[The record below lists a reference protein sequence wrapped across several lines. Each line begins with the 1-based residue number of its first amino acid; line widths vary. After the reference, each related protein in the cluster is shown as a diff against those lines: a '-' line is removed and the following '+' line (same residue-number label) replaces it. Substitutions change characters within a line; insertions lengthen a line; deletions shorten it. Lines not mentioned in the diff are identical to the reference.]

1 MYLLHRLNI
10 KQNKIIIQ
18 ESKLIIDTKKLQKA
32 VMENKKKHGFNTTD
46 IEFELLRLHG
56 EANELFE
63 AWRKNNKK
71 NINEELADV
80 GIFLLGI
87 AEMLD
92 SDLGEDIVNKM
103 KINEKRIYKNGV
115 KLGPADTDK
124 QTDSFGLI
132 TAWSSYQ
139 TVIQFLQKPSNR
151 QIFSTCI
158 GLVLLFMALV
168 ELIGKP
174 RSGLGLVSMEAGL
187 VFLLFP
193 E

>member
-1 MYLLHRLNI
+1 M
-10 KQNKIIIQ
+10 
-18 ESKLIIDTKKLQKA
+18 IIDTKKLQKA

-63 AWRKNNKK
+63 ACRKNDKQ

-115 KLGPADTDK
+115 KLGPADKDK
-124 QTDSFGLI
+124 
-132 TAWSSYQ
+132 
-139 TVIQFLQKPSNR
+139 
-151 QIFSTCI
+151 
-158 GLVLLFMALV
+158 
-168 ELIGKP
+168 
-174 RSGLGLVSMEAGL
+174 
-187 VFLLFP
+187 
-193 E
+193 

>member
-1 MYLLHRLNI
+1 M
-10 KQNKIIIQ
+10 
-18 ESKLIIDTKKLQKA
+18 IIDTKKLQKA

-63 AWRKNNKK
+63 AWRKNDKQ

-115 KLGPADTDK
+115 KLGPADTD
-124 QTDSFGLI
+124 I
-132 TAWSSYQ
+132 
-139 TVIQFLQKPSNR
+139 
-151 QIFSTCI
+151 
-158 GLVLLFMALV
+158 
-168 ELIGKP
+168 
-174 RSGLGLVSMEAGL
+174 
-187 VFLLFP
+187 
-193 E
+193 

>member
-1 MYLLHRLNI
+1 M
-10 KQNKIIIQ
+10 
-18 ESKLIIDTKKLQKA
+18 IIDTKKLQKA

-115 KLGPADTDK
+115 KLGPANTDK
-124 QTDSFGLI
+124 
-132 TAWSSYQ
+132 
-139 TVIQFLQKPSNR
+139 
-151 QIFSTCI
+151 
-158 GLVLLFMALV
+158 
-168 ELIGKP
+168 
-174 RSGLGLVSMEAGL
+174 
-187 VFLLFP
+187 
-193 E
+193 

>member
-1 MYLLHRLNI
+1 
-10 KQNKIIIQ
+10 
-18 ESKLIIDTKKLQKA
+18 
-32 VMENKKKHGFNTTD
+32 MENKKKHGFNTTD

-103 KINEKRIYKNGV
+103 KINEKRVYKNGV
-115 KLGPADTDK
+115 KLGPADKDK
-124 QTDSFGLI
+124 
-132 TAWSSYQ
+132 
-139 TVIQFLQKPSNR
+139 
-151 QIFSTCI
+151 
-158 GLVLLFMALV
+158 
-168 ELIGKP
+168 
-174 RSGLGLVSMEAGL
+174 
-187 VFLLFP
+187 
-193 E
+193 

>member
-1 MYLLHRLNI
+1 EQISLLEKIGADNLARHL
-10 KQNKIIIQ
+10 KQEIIQ
-18 ESKLIIDTKKLQKA
+18 ESKLIIDTKQLQKA

-63 AWRKNNKK
+63 AWRKNNKE

-87 AEMLD
+87 AEMLG

-115 KLGPADTDK
+115 KL
-124 QTDSFGLI
+124 
-132 TAWSSYQ
+132 
-139 TVIQFLQKPSNR
+139 
-151 QIFSTCI
+151 
-158 GLVLLFMALV
+158 
-168 ELIGKP
+168 
-174 RSGLGLVSMEAGL
+174 
-187 VFLLFP
+187 
-193 E
+193 

>member
-1 MYLLHRLNI
+1 M
-10 KQNKIIIQ
+10 IIN
-18 ESKLIIDTKKLQKA
+18 TKKLQKA

-87 AEMLD
+87 AEMLG

-124 QTDSFGLI
+124 
-132 TAWSSYQ
+132 
-139 TVIQFLQKPSNR
+139 
-151 QIFSTCI
+151 
-158 GLVLLFMALV
+158 
-168 ELIGKP
+168 
-174 RSGLGLVSMEAGL
+174 
-187 VFLLFP
+187 
-193 E
+193 

>member
-1 MYLLHRLNI
+1 M
-10 KQNKIIIQ
+10 
-18 ESKLIIDTKKLQKA
+18 IIDTKKLQKA

-63 AWRKNNKK
+63 AWRKNDKQ

-92 SDLGEDIVNKM
+92 SDLGKDIVNKM

-115 KLGPADTDK
+115 KC
-124 QTDSFGLI
+124 SHH
-132 TAWSSYQ
+132 
-139 TVIQFLQKPSNR
+139 
-151 QIFSTCI
+151 
-158 GLVLLFMALV
+158 
-168 ELIGKP
+168 
-174 RSGLGLVSMEAGL
+174 
-187 VFLLFP
+187 
-193 E
+193 

>member
-1 MYLLHRLNI
+1 M
-10 KQNKIIIQ
+10 
-18 ESKLIIDTKKLQKA
+18 IIDTKKLQKA
-32 VMENKKKHGFNTTD
+32 VIENKKKHGFNTTD

-63 AWRKNNKK
+63 AWRKNNKE

-87 AEMLD
+87 AEMLG

-124 QTDSFGLI
+124 
-132 TAWSSYQ
+132 
-139 TVIQFLQKPSNR
+139 
-151 QIFSTCI
+151 
-158 GLVLLFMALV
+158 
-168 ELIGKP
+168 
-174 RSGLGLVSMEAGL
+174 
-187 VFLLFP
+187 
-193 E
+193 

>member
-1 MYLLHRLNI
+1 
-10 KQNKIIIQ
+10 
-18 ESKLIIDTKKLQKA
+18 
-32 VMENKKKHGFNTTD
+32 MENKKKHGFNTTD

-115 KLGPADTDK
+115 KLGPADKDK
-124 QTDSFGLI
+124 
-132 TAWSSYQ
+132 
-139 TVIQFLQKPSNR
+139 
-151 QIFSTCI
+151 
-158 GLVLLFMALV
+158 
-168 ELIGKP
+168 
-174 RSGLGLVSMEAGL
+174 
-187 VFLLFP
+187 
-193 E
+193 

>member
-1 MYLLHRLNI
+1 M
-10 KQNKIIIQ
+10 
-18 ESKLIIDTKKLQKA
+18 IIDTKKLQKA
-32 VMENKKKHGFNTTD
+32 VIENKKKHGFNTTD

-63 AWRKNNKK
+63 AWRKNNKE

-124 QTDSFGLI
+124 
-132 TAWSSYQ
+132 
-139 TVIQFLQKPSNR
+139 
-151 QIFSTCI
+151 
-158 GLVLLFMALV
+158 
-168 ELIGKP
+168 
-174 RSGLGLVSMEAGL
+174 
-187 VFLLFP
+187 
-193 E
+193 

>member
-1 MYLLHRLNI
+1 M
-10 KQNKIIIQ
+10 
-18 ESKLIIDTKKLQKA
+18 IIDTKKLQKA

-63 AWRKNNKK
+63 AWRKNDKQ

-115 KLGPADTDK
+115 KRNPH
-124 QTDSFGLI
+124 
-132 TAWSSYQ
+132 
-139 TVIQFLQKPSNR
+139 
-151 QIFSTCI
+151 
-158 GLVLLFMALV
+158 
-168 ELIGKP
+168 
-174 RSGLGLVSMEAGL
+174 
-187 VFLLFP
+187 
-193 E
+193 

>member
-1 MYLLHRLNI
+1 
-10 KQNKIIIQ
+10 
-18 ESKLIIDTKKLQKA
+18 
-32 VMENKKKHGFNTTD
+32 MENKKKHGFNTTD

-87 AEMLD
+87 AEMLG

-124 QTDSFGLI
+124 
-132 TAWSSYQ
+132 
-139 TVIQFLQKPSNR
+139 
-151 QIFSTCI
+151 
-158 GLVLLFMALV
+158 
-168 ELIGKP
+168 
-174 RSGLGLVSMEAGL
+174 
-187 VFLLFP
+187 
-193 E
+193 

>member
-1 MYLLHRLNI
+1 M
-10 KQNKIIIQ
+10 
-18 ESKLIIDTKKLQKA
+18 IIDTKKLQKA

-63 AWRKNNKK
+63 AWRKNDKQ

-87 AEMLD
+87 AEMLG

-115 KLGPADTDK
+115 KLGPANTDK
-124 QTDSFGLI
+124 
-132 TAWSSYQ
+132 
-139 TVIQFLQKPSNR
+139 
-151 QIFSTCI
+151 
-158 GLVLLFMALV
+158 
-168 ELIGKP
+168 
-174 RSGLGLVSMEAGL
+174 
-187 VFLLFP
+187 
-193 E
+193 

>member
-1 MYLLHRLNI
+1 M
-10 KQNKIIIQ
+10 IIN
-18 ESKLIIDTKKLQKA
+18 TKKLQKA

-63 AWRKNNKK
+63 AWRKNDKQ

-115 KLGPADTDK
+115 KRNPH
-124 QTDSFGLI
+124 
-132 TAWSSYQ
+132 
-139 TVIQFLQKPSNR
+139 
-151 QIFSTCI
+151 
-158 GLVLLFMALV
+158 
-168 ELIGKP
+168 
-174 RSGLGLVSMEAGL
+174 
-187 VFLLFP
+187 
-193 E
+193 

>member
-1 MYLLHRLNI
+1 M
-10 KQNKIIIQ
+10 
-18 ESKLIIDTKKLQKA
+18 IIDTKKLQKA

-103 KINEKRIYKNGV
+103 KINEKRVYKNGV
-115 KLGPADTDK
+115 KLGPADK
-124 QTDSFGLI
+124 
-132 TAWSSYQ
+132 Y
-139 TVIQFLQKPSNR
+139 K
-151 QIFSTCI
+151 
-158 GLVLLFMALV
+158 
-168 ELIGKP
+168 
-174 RSGLGLVSMEAGL
+174 
-187 VFLLFP
+187 
-193 E
+193 

>member
-1 MYLLHRLNI
+1 M
-10 KQNKIIIQ
+10 
-18 ESKLIIDTKKLQKA
+18 IIDTKKLQKA

-87 AEMLD
+87 AEMLG

-115 KLGPADTDK
+115 KSIPH
-124 QTDSFGLI
+124 
-132 TAWSSYQ
+132 
-139 TVIQFLQKPSNR
+139 
-151 QIFSTCI
+151 
-158 GLVLLFMALV
+158 
-168 ELIGKP
+168 
-174 RSGLGLVSMEAGL
+174 
-187 VFLLFP
+187 
-193 E
+193 

>member
-1 MYLLHRLNI
+1 
-10 KQNKIIIQ
+10 
-18 ESKLIIDTKKLQKA
+18 
-32 VMENKKKHGFNTTD
+32 MENKKKHGFNTTD

-87 AEMLD
+87 AEMLG

-115 KLGPADTDK
+115 KLGPADTEK
-124 QTDSFGLI
+124 
-132 TAWSSYQ
+132 
-139 TVIQFLQKPSNR
+139 
-151 QIFSTCI
+151 
-158 GLVLLFMALV
+158 
-168 ELIGKP
+168 
-174 RSGLGLVSMEAGL
+174 
-187 VFLLFP
+187 
-193 E
+193 

>member
-1 MYLLHRLNI
+1 
-10 KQNKIIIQ
+10 
-18 ESKLIIDTKKLQKA
+18 
-32 VMENKKKHGFNTTD
+32 MENKKKHGFNTTD

-87 AEMLD
+87 AEMLE

-124 QTDSFGLI
+124 
-132 TAWSSYQ
+132 
-139 TVIQFLQKPSNR
+139 
-151 QIFSTCI
+151 
-158 GLVLLFMALV
+158 
-168 ELIGKP
+168 
-174 RSGLGLVSMEAGL
+174 
-187 VFLLFP
+187 
-193 E
+193 

>member
-1 MYLLHRLNI
+1 M
-10 KQNKIIIQ
+10 
-18 ESKLIIDTKKLQKA
+18 IIDTKKLQKA

-87 AEMLD
+87 AEMLG

-115 KLGPADTDK
+115 KISPYDNDK
-124 QTDSFGLI
+124 
-132 TAWSSYQ
+132 
-139 TVIQFLQKPSNR
+139 
-151 QIFSTCI
+151 
-158 GLVLLFMALV
+158 
-168 ELIGKP
+168 
-174 RSGLGLVSMEAGL
+174 
-187 VFLLFP
+187 
-193 E
+193 

>member
-1 MYLLHRLNI
+1 M
-10 KQNKIIIQ
+10 
-18 ESKLIIDTKKLQKA
+18 IIDTKKLQKA

-115 KLGPADTDK
+115 KR
-124 QTDSFGLI
+124 
-132 TAWSSYQ
+132 SSD
-139 TVIQFLQKPSNR
+139 
-151 QIFSTCI
+151 
-158 GLVLLFMALV
+158 
-168 ELIGKP
+168 
-174 RSGLGLVSMEAGL
+174 
-187 VFLLFP
+187 
-193 E
+193 

>member
-1 MYLLHRLNI
+1 
-10 KQNKIIIQ
+10 
-18 ESKLIIDTKKLQKA
+18 
-32 VMENKKKHGFNTTD
+32 MENKKKHGFNTTD

-115 KLGPADTDK
+115 KLGPADTD
-124 QTDSFGLI
+124 I
-132 TAWSSYQ
+132 
-139 TVIQFLQKPSNR
+139 
-151 QIFSTCI
+151 
-158 GLVLLFMALV
+158 
-168 ELIGKP
+168 
-174 RSGLGLVSMEAGL
+174 
-187 VFLLFP
+187 
-193 E
+193 

>member
-1 MYLLHRLNI
+1 M
-10 KQNKIIIQ
+10 
-18 ESKLIIDTKKLQKA
+18 IIDTKKLQKA

-63 AWRKNNKK
+63 AWRKNDKQ

-87 AEMLD
+87 AEMLG

-115 KLGPADTDK
+115 KLGPADKDK
-124 QTDSFGLI
+124 
-132 TAWSSYQ
+132 
-139 TVIQFLQKPSNR
+139 
-151 QIFSTCI
+151 
-158 GLVLLFMALV
+158 
-168 ELIGKP
+168 
-174 RSGLGLVSMEAGL
+174 
-187 VFLLFP
+187 
-193 E
+193 